1 MQIKQL
7 IKNIT
12 NCNCQI
18 IPVFCINVQDLYLS
32 NKSNSCFVYSSKMIF
47 LFTLHQSNYIE
58 KRCITFLS
66 TNLLLFT
73 LLLISLQNKKNQPI
87 KYKLFEEQNNRFKFL
102 SKMVFL
108 PLTVAAV
115 VVMFSFSCLSKR
127 FKSEGSNTFEFILMM
142 PSLIIVTLF

>member
-1 MQIKQL
+1 MHHFFVYQL
-7 IKNIT
+7 II
-12 NCNCQI
+12 
-18 IPVFCINVQDLYLS
+18 
-32 NKSNSCFVYSSKMIF
+32 VYVAFNQLAK
-47 LFTLHQSNYIE
+47 Q
-58 KRCITFLS
+58 
-66 TNLLLFT
+66 
-73 LLLISLQNKKNQPI
+73 KNQPI
-87 KYKLFEEQNNRFKFL
+87 KYKLFEKQNNRIKFL